1 MCAIHNQ
8 CRTRSALCITLE
20 LYNVKPCNFM
30 PAGSFSV
37 SITKTEHFWIQCNRS
52 NDYYQLQSFVNMSS
66 NEDKRKKVDEAVI
79 DDSMKC
85 SDCGMYPCSNQFCL
99 RDDAVIDDSMKSR
112 LLIPPEFP
120 GIPLNSFLWEFKGR
134 KPRFPFRGTPKGTR
148 RKISGGIN
156 NLVSYVWYISYVI
169 YFHCSFALARGTA
182 LSSQRKRKE
191 FEPWSEPERPCEQ
204 RCVNRLSPLS
214 QYTTS

>member
-1 MCAIHNQ
+1 
-8 CRTRSALCITLE
+8 
-20 LYNVKPCNFM
+20 M

-37 SITKTEHFWIQCNRS
+37 SITETEHFWIQCNRS

-148 RKISGGIN
+148 RKISS
-156 NLVSYVWYISYVI
+156 VMYVQYVLYVLYIP
-169 YFHCSFALARGTA
+169 FAVPLLWLEEGPFP
-182 LSSQRKRKE
+182 LLQKE
-191 FEPWSEPERPCEQ
+191 FPGNMRNSLHFLPSIPKRNKGSK
-204 RCVNRLSPLS
+204 RN
-214 QYTTS
+214 